1 MPVVTTHKFWFPNG
15 EVYQSGYIT
24 SAITPPSPPNQDF
37 KTYNP
42 KMNGLIYIICKI
54 MKNVVASAA
63 EAEFGTIF
71 LNGQEA
77 VPMMTT
83 LEENE
88 VTTTTQTYP
97 GRKLYCNRYSQ

>member
-1 MPVVTTHKFWFPNG
+1 
-15 EVYQSGYIT
+15 
-24 SAITPPSPPNQDF
+24 
-37 KTYNP
+37 
-42 KMNGLIYIICKI
+42 
-54 MKNVVASAA
+54 MKNVAASAA